1 MTNLQALIMS
11 KLAPKH
17 VREAEKPGE
26 YEINM
31 FVNVTGI
38 FKIGDPYFTTPTAQL
53 PILPIIAIA
62 LSKVDAP
69 TRERIMR
76 HIENAAETANENELK
91 IGETLSA
98 SISALVERVRA
109 RFRET
114 LPQVEHNG
122 KCTFKNLEITVH

>member
-1 MTNLQALIMS
+1 MTA
-11 KLAPKH
+11 
-17 VREAEKPGE
+17 KPGD
-26 YEINM
+26 YPFNM
-31 FVNVTGI
+31 FVRLEGTLRVGEN
-38 FKIGDPYFTTPTAQL
+38 YFTTPTAQL

-76 HIENAAETANENELK
+76 HIENAAETANENDLK

-98 SISALVERVRA
+98 NISTMVERVRE
-109 RFRET
+109 RFRQT

-122 KCTFKNLEITVH
+122 KITMRDLEIEVL